1 MLKMIQKILIVDD
14 KEENLFAL
22 ESILKDKNVD
32 ILKATNGNDALVQVL
47 NNDIALA
54 ILDVQMPDMDGYELA
69 AFVRGDRKNEHLPII
84 FLSAVYSD
92 DYHIFKGYESGAV
105 DFITKPFNPK
115 VLLSKIDIF
124 LELDL
129 FKQTLL
135 QKIELEKSKQH
146 LERIIMSLVDPVV
159 VVNQQG
165 EITSINKRFMEITQ
179 YEKQEILYNNIN
191 AVFQDA
197 AVIQWFKQGYQ
208 EQDYQLIKET
218 NLIAKN
224 GKKTPVLVSGT
235 YLRNNQG
242 TITGAVFLAKDLSDL
257 KIAEHTIELS
267 EERYRTLVETTVD
280 GIILADNEAM
290 IHSWNYG
297 AQNIFGYTSTEIV
310 GKPIQNVI
318 PLTSLDE
325 AINNKSIKTIKNQP
339 EGRTFETI
347 GLCKDGSE
355 IPIEIS
361 LAVLELFS
369 ENYYTAI
376 IRDISERKNQ
386 ERERQL
392 ALEKAQQAEKI
403 KSLFIANMSHEIRT
417 PLNSLVGFI
426 NIIRERVEKDLD
438 PETVGFFDIVTTSG
452 DRLMKMVKGVLD
464 ISLIESGTYDIKL
477 EKTDIALCVYE
488 AVSYFKQEADKK
500 GLEII
505 VEIDSDEPTAYCD
518 LDSITQVIIS
528 LLENAV
534 KYTDEGNI
542 KIQLINQDDTLK
554 LKISDTGIGISKEYQ
569 KHMYEPFT
577 QESEGYT
584 KKYQGAGIGL
594 TLVKKYIELNKLS
607 LEVESNQNKGSVFTL
622 VFPKTENTTVKQKIK
637 ILKPRIPIIH
647 QSGKTRGLHLLV
659 VEDDINNQNLVKNFL
674 NGQGDLHF
682 SKSVNDAKAILM
694 QQRIDMILL
703 DLSLEGN
710 SDGLEL
716 ARYVR
721 SENRFKNLP
730 VIATT
735 AHAFASDKEKCLA
748 NGCNAFLPKP
758 LSKLTLINTIH
769 KFIAKG

>member
-1 MLKMIQKILIVDD
+1 MQKILIVDD

-69 AFVRGDRKNEHLPII
+69 AFIRGDRKNEHLPII

-146 LERIIMSLVDPVV
+146 LERIIMSLVDPIV
-159 VVNQQG
+159 VVNKQG
-165 EITSINKRFMEITQ
+165 EITSFNKRFTEITQ

-197 AVIQWFKQGYQ
+197 AVIQWFKQGYR

-218 NLIAKN
+218 NLIAKS
-224 GKKTPVLVSGT
+224 GHKTPVLVSGT
-235 YLRNNQG
+235 YLRNDQE

-257 KIAEHTIELS
+257 KIAERTIELS

-280 GIILADNEAM
+280 GIILADNEAI

-325 AINNKSIKTIKNQP
+325 AINTKSIKAIKNQP
-339 EGRTFETI
+339 EGRTFETV

-438 PETVGFFDIVTTSG
+438 PETMGFFDIVTTSG

-477 EKTDIALCVYE
+477 EETDIALCVYE
-488 AVSYFKQEADKK
+488 AVSYFKQAAEKK

-505 VEIDSDEPTAYCD
+505 VEINSDEPTAYCD

-528 LLENAV
+528 LLENAI

-542 KIQLINQDDTLK
+542 KIQLFNQGETLK

-607 LEVESNQNKGSVFTL
+607 LEVESDQNKGSIFTL
-622 VFPKTENTTVKQKIK
+622 VFPKTKNVTVKSKTKIF
-637 ILKPRIPIIH
+637 KPRVPIIH
-647 QSGKTRGLHLLV
+647 QSGKARGLHLLV
-659 VEDDINNQNLVKNFL
+659 VEDDVNNQNLVKNFL
-674 NGQGDLHF
+674 NEQGALHF
-682 SKSVNDAKAILM
+682 SKSVNGAKAILM

-721 SENRFKNLP
+721 SDNRFKHLP